1 MGPFI
6 GSGLSTGL
14 GVGSGFVQLDGLQA
28 LSAHSRQELA
38 YQCLTDITLQAAQAR
53 ADSHAPAFSGFWGP
67 GFFERELS
75 LNKSFKEKLQ
85 DEIDD
90 WLRGE

>member
-53 ADSHAPAFSGFWGP
+53 AYSPTFSTALYGP
-67 GFFERELS
+67 DFFGRAIG